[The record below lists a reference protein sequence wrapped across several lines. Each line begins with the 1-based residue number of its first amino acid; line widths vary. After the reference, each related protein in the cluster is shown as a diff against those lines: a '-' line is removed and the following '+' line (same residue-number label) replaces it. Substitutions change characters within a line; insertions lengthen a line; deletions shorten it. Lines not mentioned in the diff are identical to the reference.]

1 MKRLQNASIMDDDK
15 IIKNIE
21 YQGEYENIIIIA
33 NNRNKKS
40 KGKKVKK
47 MLTKVLT
54 THELLAKTLF

>member
-1 MKRLQNASIMDDDK
+1 MDDDK

-54 THELLAKTLF
+54 THELLAKTLFWS